1 MKSVIFC
8 KEGSSYDE
16 RWEGPRLGSSEAV
29 EFLGIDES
37 APIKSLGKFSETVF
51 VILSNFAFSF
61 DFSLMI
67 IQRIICTIMQNRI
80 RTSTFGMTTFSQQI
94 LTFTKN

>member
-8 KEGSSYDE
+8 KESSSYDE

-37 APIKSLGKFSETVF
+37 APIKSLEDYLYNYAEQNTNINIWYDYMQPANSDIHEKLMNIIRDTKRFSSLESPSSGRVF
-51 VILSNFAFSF
+51 
-61 DFSLMI
+61 
-67 IQRIICTIMQNRI
+67 
-80 RTSTFGMTTFSQQI
+80 TS
-94 LTFTKN
+94 